1 MRINGGMRTEMKV
14 SSGIIWVD
22 GEKLLS
28 ILSQTFL
35 ETIGRKTSNDDSLVR
50 YFATLAFIQKS
61 DFSYD
66 RLTLLSNEMM

>member
-1 MRINGGMRTEMKV
+1 MKV
-14 SSGIIWVD
+14 SSGIIWGD

-50 YFATLAFIQKS
+50 YFATLAFIHRS
-61 DFSYD
+61 DFS
-66 RLTLLSNEMM
+66 